1 MIWAQLLAYVTG
13 TVDQELLLRNEY
25 LAAENRILKA
35 QIKGRL
41 LLSEEEKATLAEIAH
56 RLGRKA
62 LEEVAATAKPDTIL
76 GWYRRLIAN
85 KFNGSRFGKRVGRP
99 RIAEEIERLVVR
111 MAKEN
116 PSWGYDRIVG
126 ALANLG
132 HRLSDQ
138 TVGNI
143 LRRHGLSP
151 APKRKQTVSWKDFIR
166 SHRDV
171 LVGMDFF
178 TTEVLT
184 LKGLLTYYVLFFIHL
199 ETRRVSLVGF
209 TPYPDQEWMEQQA
222 RNLTMEEWGW
232 LRGCRYLLHDRD
244 TKFCESFRELIES
257 GSVNPIRLPARS
269 PNLNSYAERWVRSV
283 KEECLAKLI
292 LFGESSLRRALE
304 QYLLH
309 YHEERNHQGKGNRIL
324 FPFQTKAR
332 RKEGA
337 VQCRERL
344 GGLLRYYERE
354 AA

>member
-1 MIWAQLLAYVTG
+1 MLWARLLAYVTG
-13 TVDQELLLRNEY
+13 TINQELLLRNEY
-25 LAAENRILKA
+25 LAAENRILRGK
-35 QIKGRL
+35 IKGRL
-41 LLSEEEKATLAEIAH
+41 LLSDGEKVTLAEIAH
-56 RLGRKA
+56 RLGRMA
-62 LEEVAATAKPDTIL
+62 LEDVAATAKPNTIL
-76 GWYRRLIAN
+76 GWYRKLIAN
-85 KFNGSRFGKRVGRP
+85 KFNGSRFRKRVGRP
-99 RIAEEIERLVVR
+99 RVAEEIERLVVR
-111 MAKEN
+111 MANEN

-138 TVGNI
+138 TVGNV
-143 LRRHGLSP
+143 LRRHGISP

-178 TTEVLT
+178 TAEVLT

-199 ETRRVSLVGF
+199 ETRRVNLAGF
-209 TPYPDQEWMEQQA
+209 TPCPDQDWMEQQA
-222 RNLTMEEWGW
+222 RNMTMEQWGY

-244 TKFCESFRELIES
+244 AKFCESFRKLIES
-257 GSVNPIRLPARS
+257 GSVKPIRLPARS

-292 LFGESSLRRALE
+292 LVGESSLRRALQ

-309 YHEERNHQGKGNRIL
+309 YHEERNHQGKENRIL
-324 FPFQTKAR
+324 FPFPTEAR
-332 RKEGA
+332 RDVGA
-337 VQCRERL
+337 VRCRERL
-344 GGLLRYYERE
+344 GGLLKYYERE